1 MKKLSLVKCSYDSL
15 VKDKMKSF
23 LSILGII
30 IGVITVVTV
39 LSISEHFKT
48 YVMNEYE
55 KVGNNLMWITSDNSQ
70 SKNSVLSLED
80 VDNIK
85 QFSFVQSASPYAVTT
100 EKLNINGRTGNVS
113 VVGVNASYKVL
124 RSLDVN
130 GRFICDVD
138 DLNNNRICVISDSV
152 RKKYVNRNIDP
163 TGSTITLN
171 GEDFTIVGYLP
182 AKKESTKNGLDE
194 DNAIYIPYNSFCRYY
209 EREKLDMFLFS
220 IDDVASV
227 KKYKTLIQQ
236 SLLSVSQDINLKI
249 DSISEN
255 MKNMQFVFNIITCIT
270 ILITAVSLMV
280 SGIGIMNVLLMTI
293 TERRWEIG
301 LRKALGAD
309 NRTILLQFLIESLL
323 LCITGAIIG
332 LFISK
337 ASVIILS
344 YFIKINIQ
352 LSMFAVLVS
361 VSFCCL
367 IGLFFGIFP
376 AMKAAKFEPL
386 ECLEQ

>member
-332 LFISK
+332 LFVSK

>member
-1 MKKLSLVKCSYDSL
+1 MKILSLVKCSYDSL

-39 LSISEHFKT
+39 LSISEYFRT

-55 KVGNNLMWITSDNSQ
+55 KVGDNLMWITPDYSQ

-85 QFSFVQSASPYAVTT
+85 KLSFIQSTSPYAVTT
-100 EKLNINGRTGNVS
+100 EKLDINGRTGNVS
-113 VVGVNASYKVL
+113 VVGVNASYKDL
-124 RSLDVN
+124 RSLDVK

-138 DLNNNRICVISDSV
+138 DLNCNRICVISDSV
-152 RKKYVNRNIDP
+152 RKKYVNRSIDP
-163 TGSTITLN
+163 IGSTITLN

-182 AKKESTKNGLDE
+182 SKKESTKNGLDE

-209 EREKLDMFLFS
+209 ESEKLDMYMFS

-227 KKYKTLIQQ
+227 TKYKTLIQQ

-249 DSISEN
+249 DSVNEN
-255 MKNMQFVFNIITCIT
+255 MKNMQFVFNIITCVT

-280 SGIGIMNVLLMTI
+280 SGIGIMNVLLMSI

-309 NRTILLQFLIESLL
+309 NRTILLQFLVESLL

-332 LFISK
+332 LFVSK

-344 YFIKINIQ
+344 
-352 LSMFAVLVS
+352 
-361 VSFCCL
+361 
-367 IGLFFGIFP
+367 
-376 AMKAAKFEPL
+376 
-386 ECLEQ
+386 

>member
-1 MKKLSLVKCSYDSL
+1 MKIVSLIKCSYISL
-15 VKDKMKSF
+15 IKDKMKSF

-30 IGVITVVTV
+30 IGVLTVVTV
-39 LSISEHFKT
+39 LSISEYFRT

-55 KVGNNLMWITSDNSQ
+55 KVGDNLMWITPDYSQ
-70 SKNSVLSLED
+70 SNNSILSLDD
-80 VDNIK
+80 VENIK
-85 QFSFVQSASPYAVTT
+85 KFPFIQGASPYAVTT
-100 EKLNINGRTGNVS
+100 EKININGRVGNVS
-113 VVGVNASYKVL
+113 VVGVNAYYKEL
-124 RSLDVN
+124 RSLDVT
-130 GRFICDVD
+130 GRFISDVD
-138 DLNNNRICVISDSV
+138 NLNSNRICVISDSV
-152 RKKYVNRNIDP
+152 RKKYVSRDLDP

-182 AKKESTKNGLDE
+182 SKKDSTQNGLDE
-194 DNAIYIPYNSFCRYY
+194 DNSIYIPYNSFCRYY
-209 EREKLDMFLFS
+209 ESEKLDMYMFS
-220 IDDVASV
+220 IDDATSVAR
-227 KKYKTLIQQ
+227 YKTLVQQ
-236 SLLSVSQDINLKI
+236 SLLGVSQDIKLKI
-249 DSISEN
+249 DSVSEN
-255 MKNMQFVFNIITCIT
+255 MRNMQFVFNIITCVT

-280 SGIGIMNVLLMTI
+280 SGIGIMNVLLMSI

-323 LCITGAIIG
+323 LCITGAAIG
-332 LFISK
+332 LIVSK

>member
-1 MKKLSLVKCSYDSL
+1 MKILSLVKCSYDSL

-39 LSISEHFKT
+39 LSISEYFRT

-55 KVGNNLMWITSDNSQ
+55 KVGDNLMWITPDYSQ

-85 QFSFVQSASPYAVTT
+85 KLSFIQSTSPYAVTT
-100 EKLNINGRTGNVS
+100 EKLDINGRTGNVS
-113 VVGVNASYKVL
+113 VVGVNASYKDL
-124 RSLDVN
+124 RSLDVK

-138 DLNNNRICVISDSV
+138 DLNCNRICVISDSV
-152 RKKYVNRNIDP
+152 RKKYVNRSIDP
-163 TGSTITLN
+163 IGSTITLN

-182 AKKESTKNGLDE
+182 SKKESTKNGLDE

-209 EREKLDMFLFS
+209 ESEKLDMYMFS

-227 KKYKTLIQQ
+227 TKYKTLIQQ

-249 DSISEN
+249 DIVSEN
-255 MKNMQFVFNIITCIT
+255 MKNMQFVFNIITCVT

-280 SGIGIMNVLLMTI
+280 SGIGIMNVLLMSI

-309 NRTILLQFLIESLL
+309 NRTILLQFLVESLL

-332 LFISK
+332 LFVSK

-352 LSMFAVLVS
+352 LSIFAVLVS